1 MTYFLGRDVSVY
13 LTTEHK
19 LYGITAPTP
28 ATSVSLTNAN
38 ISGALGTGLG
48 KDVLPRTSGALA
60 SSALTDVTG
69 IDLGFGTVDEDT
81 SFFGLNSSLST
92 EIKKELTVTL
102 TKKKNSAL
110 FDALFNDAR
119 YGVYTSTD
127 GGTTATADA
136 TGSAYLF
143 NGLMDPKIQNFG
155 YRLQVKL
162 KDSTEIYT
170 IRNACLSAHTVT
182 LNADGTQEETA
193 EFYAY
198 TEPVMS
204 TGISYSVTG
213 LTALTEL

>member
-1 MTYFLGRDVSVY
+1 MTYFLGRDVTVY

-19 LYGITAPTP
+19 LYGIAAPTP
-28 ATSVSLTNAN
+28 AISPSLAAGNV
-38 ISGALGTGLG
+38 SGALGTGLG
-48 KDVLPRTSGALA
+48 KDILPRTSGATAVA
-60 SSALTDVTG
+60 SLTDVTG
-69 IDLGFGTVDEDT
+69 IDLGMGAMDEEN
-81 SFFGLNSSLST
+81 SFFGINSQLST

-102 TKKKNSAL
+102 TKKKNTAL

-136 TGSAYLF
+136 TGTAYLF
-143 NGLMDPKIQNFG
+143 DGLMDPKIQNFG

-162 KDSTEIYT
+162 KDSKEIYT

-204 TGISYSVTG
+204 TGITASVTG
-213 LTALTEL
+213 LTGLTEL